1 VATSSPLTISG
12 AVEGVVDEVV
22 LRRMMELVGARLS
35 AVYGKKGKQ
44 HLQQKLNGY
53 NQAARFNH
61 WVVLG
66 TATN

>member
-1 VATSSPLTISG
+1 
-12 AVEGVVDEVV
+12 VDEVV

-61 WVVLG
+61 
-66 TATN
+66 